1 MIKKNKFCTIHNCNK
16 ILKERFVKGKLR
28 ICNICLF
35 CSKEQRKKYKEN
47 KKEEILR
54 QAKIYREKNKDR
66 INLSRRGKYK
76 ESSLAYRISNKE
88 QIIKQKNIYKKNK
101 RNNNLQF
108 KIRENIS
115 ASIRS
120 AIKNAGSNK
129 QSNSFLNYVD
139 WNINDLKQHLEKQF
153 ESWMNWN
160 NWGIYKINEWD
171 DNNQLTWKWQIDHII
186 PQSELLYTDMSEDN
200 FKKCWSLENLRPY
213 SAKQNAIDG
222 GSKIRHENIN

>member
-1 MIKKNKFCTIHNCNK
+1 MIEKNKFCTTHNCDK
-16 ILKERFVKGKLR
+16 IIKERLVKGKSR
-28 ICNICLF
+28 ICHICLL
-35 CSKEQRKKYKEN
+35 CAKEQRKKYKQNN
-47 KKEEILR
+47 KETILR

-76 ESSLAYRISNKE
+76 ESALAYRISHKDK
-88 QIIKQKNIYKKNK
+88 IIKQKNLYKKNK

-108 KIRENIS
+108 KIRENVS

-129 QSNSFLNYVD
+129 QLSSFLNYVD
-139 WNINDLKQHLEKQF
+139 WNINELKQHLEKQF
-153 ESWMNWN
+153 EPWMNWT
-160 NWGIYKINEWD
+160 NWGVYKINEWD

-186 PQSELLYTDMSEDN
+186 PQSELLYTDMSEEN